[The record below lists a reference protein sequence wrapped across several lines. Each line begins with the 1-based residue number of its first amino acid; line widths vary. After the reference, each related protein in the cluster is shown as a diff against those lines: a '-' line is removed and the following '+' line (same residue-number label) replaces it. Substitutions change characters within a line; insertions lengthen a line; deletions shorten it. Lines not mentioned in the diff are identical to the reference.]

1 MVYATK
7 LQFPVENLKSFLI
20 LQLNCKTMKKVH
32 FIAIGGSAMHNLAI
46 ALHRKGYEVT
56 GSDDEIFEPSKSR
69 LAKEGILPEQWGWF
83 PEKLDTSYDAVILGM
98 HARIDNPELVRAQEL
113 GLKVYSYPEYLY
125 EQSKDKT
132 RIVVGGSHGKTT
144 ITSMILHVLKQVG
157 IETDFMVGAQLEGF
171 DVMVRLSETAKYMV
185 MEGDEY
191 LTSPIDR
198 VPKFHHY
205 HPHIAVISG
214 IGWDH
219 VNVFPT
225 FDNYLEQF
233 RVFVRTIE
241 KGGSLIYDQTD
252 PEAEKIA
259 QGASCQTFGYG
270 VHPFESEGL
279 KTVLLLPDGQK
290 KEVGVFGSH
299 NMKNINA
306 ARLVCRQ
313 LGVTD
318 AQFYEAIATFK
329 GAARRLEL
337 LFESEDNLVFRDFA
351 HAPSKVMASVKALRE
366 QFPEKQLIAVFE
378 LHTYSSLSEVFID
391 HYAHCLDN
399 CDKAVVFYD
408 PHAVAIKKLEM
419 MTDERIIKGFQRP
432 DLKVVHSKD
441 ELVNLLNGLKRE
453 NMVGGFMSSG
463 DFNGLTTDDLKTLF

>member
-1 MVYATK
+1 MHELSNFEFAKRIYLYLYRK
-7 LQFPVENLKSFLI
+7 FQ
-20 LQLNCKTMKKVH
+20 TMKKVH

-69 LAKEGILPEQWGWF
+69 LAKEGILPEQWGWY
-83 PEKLDTSYDAVILGM
+83 PEKIDNSYDAVILGM

-132 RIVVGGSHGKTT
+132 RIVIGGSHGKTT
-144 ITSMILHVLKQVG
+144 ITSMILHVLKKVG

-205 HPHIAVISG
+205 HPDIAVISG

-233 RVFVRTIE
+233 RIFVRTIE
-241 KGGSLIYDQTD
+241 PGGCLIYDATD
-252 PEAEKIA
+252 VEAEKIA
-259 QGASCQTFGYG
+259 QGAQVQTFGYG

-279 KTVLLLPDGQK
+279 STVLILPDGGR

-306 ARLVCRQ
+306 ARLVCNQ
-313 LGVTD
+313 LGVSD
-318 AQFYEAIATFK
+318 EQFYDAIATFK

-337 LFESEDNLVFRDFA
+337 LFEGDGNFIFRDFA
-351 HAPSKVMASVKALRE
+351 HAPSKVGASVKALRE
-366 QFPEKQLIAVFE
+366 QFADKHLLAVFE

-391 HYAHCLDN
+391 HYRDALNLADC
-399 CDKAVVFYD
+399 AIVFYD
-408 PHAVAIKKLEM
+408 PHAVAIKKLALM
-419 MTDERIIKGFQRP
+419 SDERIMQGFGRG
-432 DLKVVHSKD
+432 DLRVVHNKA
-441 ELVNLLNGLKRE
+441 ELLEILEQGPKQNV
-453 NMVGGFMSSG
+453 VGAFMSSG
-463 DFNGLTTDDLKTLF
+463 DFNGLTTDDLRGVFL

>member
-1 MVYATK
+1 
-7 LQFPVENLKSFLI
+7 
-20 LQLNCKTMKKVH
+20 MKKVH

-46 ALHRKGYEVT
+46 ALHRRGYEVT
-56 GSDDEIFEPSKSR
+56 GSDDEIFEPSKTR
-69 LAKEGILPEQWGWF
+69 LANEGILPEKWGWY
-83 PEKLDTSYDAVILGM
+83 PEKLDNSYDAVILGM
-98 HARIDNPELVRAQEL
+98 HARIDNPELIRAQEL

-132 RIVVGGSHGKTT
+132 RIVIGGSHGKTT

-205 HPHIAVISG
+205 HPNIAVISG

-225 FDNYLEQF
+225 FDCYLDQF
-233 RVFVRTIE
+233 RIFTDTIE
-241 KGGSLIYDQTD
+241 PGGCLIYDGTD
-252 PEAEKIA
+252 TEAEKIA
-259 QGASCQTFGYG
+259 QCAKVKTYGYG
-270 VHPFESEGL
+270 VHPFENDDIRTSL
-279 KTVLLLPDGQK
+279 ILPDGSRR
-290 KEVGVFGSH
+290 EVGVFGSH

-306 ARLVCRQ
+306 ARLVCQQ
-313 LGVTD
+313 LGVSD
-318 AQFYEAIATFK
+318 AQFYEAIASFK

-337 LFESEDNLVFRDFA
+337 LFGPSTASVASTSSASDKGNYIFRDFA
-351 HAPSKVMASVKALRE
+351 HAPSKVNASVKALRE
-366 QFPEKQLIAVFE
+366 QFPKHHLLAVFE

-391 HYAHCLDN
+391 HYRDALNVADQ
-399 CDKAVVFYD
+399 AIVFYD
-408 PHAVAIKKLEM
+408 PHAVAIKKLELM
-419 MTDERIIKGFQRP
+419 PDERIVAGFGRS
-432 DLKVVHSKD
+432 DLKVVHNKV
-441 ELVNLLNGLKRE
+441 ELMDLLAESPKQNVIGA
-453 NMVGGFMSSG
+453 FMSSG
-463 DFNGLTTDDLKTLF
+463 DFNGLTADDLESLYA

>member
-1 MVYATK
+1 
-7 LQFPVENLKSFLI
+7 
-20 LQLNCKTMKKVH
+20 MKKVH

-56 GSDDEIFEPSKSR
+56 GSDDEIFEPSKTR
-69 LAKEGILPEQWGWF
+69 LANEGILPEKWGWY
-83 PEKLDTSYDAVILGM
+83 PEKLDNSYDAVILGM
-98 HARIDNPELVRAQEL
+98 HARIDNPELIRAQEL

-132 RIVVGGSHGKTT
+132 RIVIGGSHGKTT

-205 HPHIAVISG
+205 HPNIAVISG

-225 FDNYLEQF
+225 FDCYLDQF
-233 RVFVRTIE
+233 RIFTDTIE
-241 KGGSLIYDQTD
+241 PGGCLIYDGTD
-252 PEAEKIA
+252 TEAEKIA
-259 QGASCQTFGYG
+259 QCAKVKTYGYG
-270 VHPFESEGL
+270 VHPFENDDIRTSL
-279 KTVLLLPDGQK
+279 ILPDGSRR
-290 KEVGVFGSH
+290 EVGVFGSH

-306 ARLVCRQ
+306 ARLVCQQ
-313 LGVTD
+313 LGVSD
-318 AQFYEAIATFK
+318 AQFYEAIASFK

-337 LFESEDNLVFRDFA
+337 LFEGNGNYIFRDFA
-351 HAPSKVMASVKALRE
+351 HAPSKVNASVKALRE
-366 QFPEKQLIAVFE
+366 QFPRHHLLAVFE

-391 HYAHCLDN
+391 HYRDALNVADQ
-399 CDKAVVFYD
+399 AIVFYD
-408 PHAVAIKKLEM
+408 PHAVAIKKLELM
-419 MTDERIIKGFQRP
+419 PDERIMAGFGRS
-432 DLKVVHSKD
+432 DLKVVHNKT
-441 ELVNLLNGLKRE
+441 ELMALLADSPKQNVIGA
-453 NMVGGFMSSG
+453 FMSSG
-463 DFNGLTTDDLKTLF
+463 DFNGLTTDDLKSLYA

>member
-1 MVYATK
+1 
-7 LQFPVENLKSFLI
+7 
-20 LQLNCKTMKKVH
+20 MKKVH

-69 LAKEGILPEQWGWF
+69 LAKEGILPPQWGWY

-98 HARIDNPELVRAQEL
+98 HARIDNPELIRAQEL

-132 RIVVGGSHGKTT
+132 RIVIGGSHGKTT
-144 ITSMILHVLKQVG
+144 ITSMILHVLQEVG

-171 DVMVRLSETAKYMV
+171 DVMVRLSETARYMV

-225 FDNYLEQF
+225 FECYLDQF
-233 RVFVRTIE
+233 RIFVDTIE
-241 KGGSLIYDQTD
+241 PGGCLVYDGTD
-252 PEAEKIA
+252 IEA
-259 QGASCQTFGYG
+259 QGIAEHASCKTIGYG
-270 VHPFESEGL
+270 IHPAENDGL
-279 KTVLLLPDGQK
+279 TTRLILPDGSRQQI
-290 KEVGVFGSH
+290 EVFGSH
-299 NMKNINA
+299 NLKNINA
-306 ARLVCRQ
+306 ARFVCRQ
-313 LGVTD
+313 LGVDD
-318 AQFYEAIATFK
+318 AQFYHAIASFR

-337 LFESEDNLVFRDFA
+337 VYDSKKAGADVDNFVFRDFA

-366 QFPEKQLIAVFE
+366 QFPEYHLLTVFE

-391 HYAHCLDN
+391 HYRDTLKVADE
-399 CDKAVVFYD
+399 AVVFYD
-408 PHAVAIKKLEM
+408 PHAVAIKKLELM
-419 MTDERIIKGFQRP
+419 SDERIKEGFGRD
-432 DLKVVHSKD
+432 DLKVIHNRAELLDLLQSKA
-441 ELVNLLNGLKRE
+441 RTHT
-453 NMVGGFMSSG
+453 VGAFMSSG
-463 DFNGLTTDDLKTLF
+463 DFNGLTTEDLKGVFGH